1 MNIGDRVRLLHGN
14 EEGIIRKISSSG
26 RMQIEI
32 EDGFI
37 IPALKSELVLI
48 NAAEKQHFGDKPVEE
63 KEIDTPLPISG
74 PKDQGLYLAFVPI
87 NDQSL
92 SLYLIN
98 DSRQAYL
105 AHASEVF
112 GTNQRTLLA
121 ATLNPGE
128 AKKFD
133 DRLLKEMDE
142 WPAFLLRFIP
152 IHNTLE
158 KAIPA
163 FERQLK
169 MKATQFFKHLSKAPR
184 LDKTA
189 YIFPLEQTTK
199 ELDIRALNQE
209 LDEIRPKSETPK
221 TPKPARSIDL
231 HIEKLAT
238 DPKGMS
244 NSEMLRVQLESFDR
258 NLDQAMASGMDEI
271 TFIHGIGNG
280 VLRKEIHKRL
290 SQLQNIKYF
299 QDTQKDQWGYGATL
313 VRIS

>member
-105 AHASEVF
+105 THASEVF